1 MPVMIKQNNVEQP
14 LAVLVVQGYVF
25 HVNNRTITCACGY
38 SFQKSKQKDSTSVL
52 ESKRIEM
59 EVRHHLSKYLQ
70 GFCTLVCSL
79 LFYSCLLSVF
89 LCYFIL

>member
-1 MPVMIKQNNVEQP
+1 MSIILDPAFPVMPVMIKQNNVEQP

-38 SFQKSKQKDSTSVL
+38 SFQKSKQTDLTSVL

-70 GFCTLVCSL
+70 GFAL
-79 LFYSCLLSVF
+79 
-89 LCYFIL
+89 